1 MSWRSVTRRFPV
13 LASRDFRLLLA
24 DRLIAPAS
32 LAFSIVGVSFA
43 VLDAGGSPA
52 DLSYVLAAQI
62 APCLLFCLLGGVIAD
77 RIAPQRV
84 IVAANLLI
92 AAGEGT
98 FGLLVLTS
106 RPALW
111 EMIVLEAVSG
121 TGAAIFYPASQA
133 LLPMLAPG
141 ALLQQAS
148 ALSRLAMNAAQM
160 SGAAV
165 AGVVVAV
172 IKPGWA
178 LTICGAGMTA
188 TVPLLLRIRAKPAR
202 PAPSTGMLRDLR
214 DGWSE
219 FISHTWLWVISAQF
233 CVVMMAWFGGFEVLG
248 PVVAKEHLGGPV
260 AWGAIMAAESVG
272 LVTGGVFSLWWS
284 PRRPMI
290 LVVAI
295 GGVIALTPLSL
306 AMLWPLPLICLT
318 SFGVGA
324 ATEIMMVVWTVTM
337 AQKIRPGALARVSG
351 YDALGSMMAT
361 PAGALV
367 AGPAATAIGVGK
379 TQYGAAAL
387 IVGVSAL
394 ALIPRDV
401 RRTRA
406 QRGTDEVPAAAPVPG
421 GGPVPGARPVPGAG
435 PALDDGPALDAET
448 VRVA

>member
-1 MSWRSVTRRFPV
+1 MLRGSVTRRFPV
-13 LASRDFRLLLA
+13 LANRDFRLLLA
-24 DRLIAPAS
+24 DRLIAPGA
-32 LAFSIVGVSFA
+32 LAFSMVGVSFA

-52 DLSYVLAAQI
+52 DLSYVLAGQI

-92 AAGEGT
+92 AVGEGT

-121 TGAAIFYPASQA
+121 SGMAIFYPASQA
-133 LLPMLAPG
+133 LLPALAPG

-148 ALSRLAMNAAQM
+148 ALSRLVMNAAQM

-165 AGVVVAV
+165 AGVVVAA

-178 LTICGAGMTA
+178 LTICGAGVTL
-188 TVPLLLRIRAKPAR
+188 TVPFLLGIRAQPAKR
-202 PAPSTGMLRDLR
+202 APSTGILRDLR

-219 FISHTWLWVISAQF
+219 FRSHTWLWVISAQF

-248 PVVAKEHLGGPV
+248 PVVAKENLGGPV
-260 AWGAIMAAESVG
+260 AWGAIMAAQSVG
-272 LVTGGVFSLWWS
+272 LVAGGLFSLWWA
-284 PRRPMI
+284 PRRPML
-290 LVVAI
+290 LVAAI
-295 GGVIALTPLSL
+295 GGFTALTPVSL

-318 SFGVGA
+318 SFGVGM

-337 AQKIRPGALARVSG
+337 ARRIRPDALARVSG

-361 PAGALV
+361 PAGALI
-367 AGPAATAIGVGK
+367 AGPTATAIGVRK
-379 TQYGAAAL
+379 AQYGAAVIIAA
-387 IVGVSAL
+387 VSAL
-394 ALIPRDV
+394 ALIPHDV
-401 RRTRA
+401 RRTEVRE
-406 QRGTDEVPAAAPVPG
+406 GTDEAQEAGPSLVAGPG
-421 GGPVPGARPVPGAG
+421 RPVTPG
-435 PALDDGPALDAET
+435 
-448 VRVA
+448 R

>member
-24 DRLIAPAS
+24 DRLIAPGAM
-32 LAFSIVGVSFA
+32 AFSMVGVSFA

-92 AAGEGT
+92 AVGEGT

-111 EMIVLEAVSG
+111 EMIVLETVSG
-121 TGAAIFYPASQA
+121 TGVAVFYPASQA
-133 LLPMLAPG
+133 LLPVLAPG

-148 ALSRLAMNAAQM
+148 ALSRLVMNAAQM

-178 LTICGAGMTA
+178 LTICGAGMTL
-188 TVPLLLRIRAKPAR
+188 TVPLLLRIRAQPSR
-202 PAPSTGMLRDLR
+202 PEPSTGMLRDLR

-219 FISHTWLWVISAQF
+219 FVSHTWLWVIVAQF

-248 PVVAKEHLGGPV
+248 PVLAKEHLGGPV

-272 LVTGGVFSLWWS
+272 LVAGGLFSLCWS
-284 PRRPMI
+284 PRRPML
-290 LVVAI
+290 LVVVI
-295 GGVIALTPLSL
+295 GGITALTPLSL

-318 SFGVGA
+318 SFGVGM
-324 ATEIMMVVWTVTM
+324 ATEIMMVVWTVAM
-337 AQKIRPGALARVSG
+337 ARKIRPDALARVSG

-367 AGPAATAIGVGK
+367 AGPAATAIGVRK
-379 TQYGAAAL
+379 AQYGAAAL
-387 IVGVSAL
+387 IAGVSAL
-394 ALIPRDV
+394 ALIPRDI
-401 RRTRA
+401 RRTTA
-406 QRGTDEVPAAAPVPG
+406 QEGAGELPAAE
-421 GGPVPGARPVPGAG
+421 PVPGAG
-435 PALDDGPALDAET
+435 PTLADGPALGIARDAGT